1 MSLLYNSNM
10 NFNYEPALENYMRQ
24 KGKHNIVVEIVSSD
38 SSDFQVTELH
48 VHFVDEKR
56 TDFLTQ
62 KKSFRSLKTHMG
74 IVLLPPYRLE
84 YEDTV
89 TFSLKSFLGIKYV
102 TQRGIK
108 L

>member
-48 VHFVDEKR
+48 VHFVDEKL
-56 TDFLTQ
+56 TDFLTH
-62 KKSFRSLKTHMG
+62 KKSFRSLKTRY
-74 IVLLPPYRLE
+74 IQPEILPWYQICDPAG
-84 YEDTV
+84 D
-89 TFSLKSFLGIKYV
+89 
-102 TQRGIK
+102 
-108 L
+108 